1 MEGSGGGGE
10 VRRIHVVYLLSRMG
24 RMEQPHLF
32 RVHHLARSGVRLK
45 GGPYASMIIPIFFS
59 FLIYCRLC
67 FVFVTVVT
75 ACSLSVDVKRWLG
88 ELRGKNMPD
97 SFSWSYKR
105 SSFFF
110 FFFLALLLLMFT
122 DEKD

>member
-10 VRRIHVVYLLSRMG
+10 VRRVHVVYLLSRLG

-32 RVHHLARSGVRLK
+32 RVHHLARSGVRLT
-45 GGPYASMIIPIFFS
+45 GGRSSLIIPIFSPS
-59 FLIYCRLC
+59 FFLADS
-67 FVFVTVVT
+67 VSFVTVVT
-75 ACSLSVDVKRWLG
+75 ACSLLVDVKRWLG

-105 SSFFF
+105 FAF
-110 FFFLALLLLMFT
+110 FFFLFFVGLVVEFA